1 MHFLGYSLAHFF
13 DVINIRMS
21 KLFRN
26 SNNATTGS
34 LQILII
40 NGFQFDELSS
50 HWIVA

>member
-1 MHFLGYSLAHFF
+1 MHLLSQSLGHFL
-13 DVINIRMS
+13 DVINIKMS

-26 SNNATTGS
+26 SNNAATGS

-40 NGFQFDELSS
+40 NGFKFDELSS